1 MELEKIRW
9 FTPSSQMQIFCD
21 YEWMYVR
28 EKREGRGGRKK
39 DYGLRISEISR
50 DWCSLEGETHDRKSS
65 RSSFVSTQMEI
76 YVYCASMLYI
86 YFAYLLLFIEK
97 KN

>member
-28 EKREGRGGRKK
+28 EKREGRGG
-39 DYGLRISEISR
+39 
-50 DWCSLEGETHDRKSS
+50 
-65 RSSFVSTQMEI
+65 
-76 YVYCASMLYI
+76 
-86 YFAYLLLFIEK
+86 EK
-97 KN
+97 KRLRSANI